1 MTSSAIANH
10 ETNATPAEMAPDELR
25 EEAVRVV
32 RGYLAQRGFEVTDE
46 PFSDGTTDADVV
58 FLDHGEAVL
67 AVVLAGAPGDPSVR
81 SMPPLDLGES
91 GLSELRRLVLTYAAE
106 HDACHSARADVIAI
120 DLFPERLGHVRHL
133 VRAYGWEE

>member
-1 MTSSAIANH
+1 MTSSAIANP
-10 ETNATPAEMAPDELR
+10 ETSVIPAEMAPDELR

-32 RGYLAQRGFEVTDE
+32 RDYLARRGFEVTDE
-46 PFSDGTTDADVV
+46 SFSDGTTDVDVV
-58 FLDHGEAVL
+58 FLDQGEAVL

-81 SMPPLDLGES
+81 SMPPLDLGDN

-106 HDACHSARADVIAI
+106 HDACRAARADVIAI